1 MYKNTKK
8 LLTVRKFR
16 SNISVYG
23 KSVQKNKEVSNMAR
37 NEESNEFYFEVRNE
51 RGKLQATFSRRWE
64 AEKYAE
70 GHENLTVTKID
81 AQ

>member
-1 MYKNTKK
+1 
-8 LLTVRKFR
+8 
-16 SNISVYG
+16 
-23 KSVQKNKEVSNMAR
+23 MAR